1 MGNPLGIESPTL
13 HICAAVACTLYE
25 GAQRISRKFF
35 PDNNMTTMV
44 IIGCTCG
51 LSAAF
56 NTPFGGILYAMEE
69 YRQVLSGSNVL
80 TTAITIASL
89 LSVVFSRIA
98 YKVMSTQ
105 SVYQNHTLFE
115 MLGIHISD
123 HPFFESDLPDGGKD
137 LKWWMILS
145 IPVGVACGMYTHFL
159 SWLILKLR
167 ALIRS

>member
-1 MGNPLGIESPTL
+1 
-13 HICAAVACTLYE
+13 
-25 GAQRISRKFF
+25 
-35 PDNNMTTMV
+35 MTTMV

-98 YKVMSTQ
+98 YKTLGNTDI
-105 SVYQNHTLFE
+105 YGNNTLFE
-115 MLGIHISD
+115 MLDVEIHD
-123 HPFFESDLPDGGKD
+123 HTFFESNLPSGGHDLR
-137 LKWWMILS
+137 WWMALS
-145 IPVGVACGMYTHFL
+145 IPVGVVCGVYTHFI
-159 SWLILKLR
+159 SWLILRLR
-167 ALIRS
+167 SMIR